1 MNKLSLILLVNL
13 IVLNVYAD
21 SFRDDLAFLYS
32 QGELDKA
39 IVLCKKQMHNS
50 EDSRFYYL
58 NLALLYEEAG
68 NINEAIS
75 VLKQAY
81 LKYKDE
87 DIIFHL
93 GRMYFLSSQNKE
105 SIYFLTEY
113 TSRSPRDEKAYF
125 YLGLNYE
132 DLNKTNAAIGHYQK
146 SLELDPYF
154 ILPLVRMSHIYF
166 ENNNLNM
173 AAKYANK
180 IKKLEPSVKS
190 AYKILALSSY
200 RSKDYVSSFRESD
213 KFLNM
218 VPADKE
224 IMLVHRSSKKKLG
237 EDYFIR
243 EREKTRKSRKDK
255 LMTVGSYVDDK
266 AIPEVKIQIAEQID
280 SFEFKSTK
288 GSVLYRK
295 GLPVFKF
302 QKNTLYKFS
311 LSKYKNLLNLTD
323 SRGRIIARDLQ
334 PPVVLKA
341 DNPVSLF
348 GVFGLKHA
356 EGTYW
361 SKTLDNFFRGNLEVK
376 ILSGRMRLI
385 NTLNLE
391 EYLYGV
397 VPAEVSSSWPDEA
410 LCAQAVVARTRAYKA
425 LGTHRRNGFD
435 FCNTVHCQVYLGASS
450 ERTSTNLAVDK
461 TRGLILTYG
470 DKPLDIYYS
479 SNCGGH
485 TQASEQFLGVKDT
498 DRRLEFSF
506 PLTPLE
512 LYRWLTREPDVF
524 CRQKARERSRFRW
537 QRIYSSGE
545 LDKIVTRSSSLA
557 DVERLSVLKRNVSG
571 HINSLKI
578 ESSSGQEIID
588 SEFDIRKTLDD
599 LRSSLFRAEIKYT
612 KEQKPQYFIFWGG
625 GFGHGM
631 GLCQYGVKGMAD
643 KGYSYKRI
651 LRHYFPQSTLKKT
664 Y

>member
-1 MNKLSLILLVNL
+1 MNRLFLLLLVNL
-13 IVLNVYAD
+13 IVFNTYAD
-21 SFRDDLAFLYS
+21 SFRDDLALLYS
-32 QGELDKA
+32 QAKFDKA
-39 IVLCKKQMHNS
+39 IALCKKQMQES
-50 EDSRFYYL
+50 KDSQSYYL
-58 NLALLYEEAG
+58 NLAFLYEETG

-75 VLKQAY
+75 VLRQAY
-81 LKYKDE
+81 SKYKDE

-93 GRMYFLSSQNKE
+93 GRLYFLSSQNKE
-105 SIYFLTEY
+105 SIYFLIKY
-113 TSRSPRDEKAYF
+113 TSRNPRAEKAYF

-132 DLNKTNAAIGHYQK
+132 DLNKTNAALRYYQK
-146 SLELDPYF
+146 SLQLDPYF

-166 ENNNLNM
+166 EDNNLNM
-173 AAKYANK
+173 ASKYASK

-200 RSKDYVSSFRESD
+200 RRKDYVSSFRESD

-218 VPADKE
+218 VPQDKE
-224 IMLVHRSSKKKLG
+224 IKLVHRSSKKKLG

-243 EREKTRKSRKDK
+243 EREKTRKSRQDK
-255 LMTVGSYVDDK
+255 LMKVSSYVDDK
-266 AIPEVKIQIAEQID
+266 AIPDVKIQIAEQID
-280 SFEFKSTK
+280 SFEFKSTR
-288 GSVLYRK
+288 GSVLYCE

-302 QKNTLYKFS
+302 QKNTLYRLSLGKFKS
-311 LSKYKNLLNLTD
+311 SLNLAD
-323 SRGRIIARDLQ
+323 SGGRIIAKDLQ
-334 PPVVLKA
+334 PPIVLKA

-361 SKTLDNFFRGNLEVK
+361 SKTLDNFFRGNFEVK
-376 ILSGRMRLI
+376 ILNGKMRLI

-397 VPAEVSSSWPDEA
+397 VPAEVSSSWSEQA

-425 LGTHRRNGFD
+425 LGAHKRNGFD
-435 FCNTVHCQVYLGASS
+435 FCSTVHCQVYLGASS
-450 ERTSTNLAVDK
+450 ERASTNLAVDK
-461 TRGLILTYG
+461 TRGLILTHR

-485 TQASEQFLGVKDT
+485 TQASEQFLAVKDAGK
-498 DRRLEFSF
+498 RLDFNF

-512 LYRWLTREPDVF
+512 LYQWLTQEPNVF
-524 CRQKARERSRFRW
+524 CRQKVQDRSRFRW
-537 QRIYSSGE
+537 QRIYSSEE
-545 LDKIVTRSSSLA
+545 LDKVVARRSSLE
-557 DVERLSVLKRNVSG
+557 DVERLSVMKRNISG

-578 ESSSGQEIID
+578 ESSSGEEIID
-588 SEFDIRKTLDD
+588 SEFNIRKILDD
-599 LRSSLFRAEIKYT
+599 LRSSLFRVEIKYT
-612 KEQKPQYFIFWGG
+612 KEASPQYLIFWGG
-625 GFGHGM
+625 GFGHGL